1 MIRKILILF
10 LLIAAV
16 SSCEHKDLCLY
27 HHDHAFQYHV
37 MIEADYRLEWEENMT
52 DYMDWESNWP
62 DNYVEYDSLRP
73 DKPIG
78 LRVVNYPHSI
88 PGGHKTSNVAA
99 DGGVVYFSEGTH
111 DILFY
116 NNDTEYILMASTEKF
131 ATSRAT
137 TSTRTRTTYKG
148 NPFATKSGEEITVN
162 PPDML
167 YGNFINGYQAQRLE
181 EPDLL
186 KVTLHPLVF
195 TYKIRFEFKSGLEY
209 VSLARGTLAGMARSV
224 NMSTGYTSSE
234 IATILYDCEIKDY
247 GVGAYVNSFGIPGYP
262 NTNYTKAG
270 NVYAVNLE
278 CRMKNGKIKSF
289 DFDVTEQVERQPHGG
304 VIIIKDLVVTE
315 TEGSTSSGS
324 FDVTVS
330 DWGEY
335 KDIELPL

>member
-10 LLIAAV
+10 LLIAVA

-27 HHDHAFQYHV
+27 HNDHAFQYHV
-37 MIEADYRLEWEENMT
+37 KIEADYRLEWEENCT
-52 DYMDWESNWP
+52 GYMDWEANWP
-62 DNYVEYDSLRP
+62 ANYVEYDGLRP
-73 DKPIG
+73 VKPIG

-88 PGGHKTSNVAA
+88 PSGHKTSNVPA
-99 DGGVVYFSEGTH
+99 DGGIVYFSEGTH
-111 DILFY
+111 DILFN
-116 NNDTEYILMASTEKF
+116 NNDTEYILMASTERF
-131 ATSRAT
+131 ATTKAT
-137 TSTRTRTTYKG
+137 TRTRTRTTYKG
-148 NPFATKSGEEITVN
+148 NPFATKGTEEVTVN

-167 YGNFINGYQAQRLE
+167 YGNYITGYQAQRLE

-195 TYKIRFEFKSGLEY
+195 TYKIRFEFESGLEY

-224 NMSTGYTSSE
+224 NMSTGYTSDE
-234 IATILYDCEIKDY
+234 IATILYDCELKDY
-247 GVGAYVNSFGIPGYP
+247 GIGAYVNSFGVPGYP
-262 NTNYTKAG
+262 NANYTKAG
-270 NVYAVNLE
+270 NVYAINLE

-289 DFDVTEQVERQPHGG
+289 DFDITDQIERQPHGG
-304 VIIIKDLVVTE
+304 VIVIKGLEVTE